1 MKGRLFT
8 RVFDHHTFA
17 CYFAAIA
24 LMLFLVGGHR
34 SPLLFFMG
42 FSAQDGAGGLDI
54 MRTMEWNLCVL
65 PPVSASILFLM
76 PELGALSTYTIVR
89 SKNIRRWWLMR
100 LAAVVVINYVFFL
113 FALGPT
119 VPHFWRRAV
128 VGRMVHSCGSVS
140 TAHYTSL
147 IPLCWRYD
155 PVYQPSNH
163 HLLSFGRVWSVS
175 SRNGLPTSQLISST
189 LLGHGAGNGRQLQF
203 CGGGQCVSV
212 DRAEPWHYILAES
225 A

>member
-1 MKGRLFT
+1 MAAQFSYFT
-8 RVFDHHTFA
+8 TSDDLREIVKHLYYRAFQKHPP
-17 CYFAAIA
+17 
-24 LMLFLVGGHR
+24 LVADASGC
-34 SPLLFFMG
+34 SSCDQLCI
-42 FSAQDGAGGLDI
+42 FSFC
-54 MRTMEWNLCVL
+54 T
-65 PPVSASILFLM
+65 
-76 PELGALSTYTIVR
+76 
-89 SKNIRRWWLMR
+89 
-100 LAAVVVINYVFFL
+100 
-113 FALGPT
+113 GPT

-140 TAHYTSL
+140 TAHHTSL

-189 LLGHGAGNGRQLQF
+189 LLGHGAGNGRPLQF